1 MKPVSR
7 FLMSVLLLGLLAGP
21 AVAQRAEQIE
31 IGGFGSF
38 TRYDRAFLLKS
49 QIGGGVRIGYY
60 TSNRV
65 GIELEGGYQNPI
77 NLSGTQ
83 TATLSLASASLVLN
97 YPAGKTNEF
106 YILGGFSRLTFGDAA
121 PYSFTD
127 NGLHGAIGDRVFFG
141 EHLALRLEGRAIWS
155 PKTNYPTGTWGGQ
168 VIGSAGLS
176 YFLIPPQ
183 GRNRAAANNYQWYWG
198 AQGGAFIS
206 KTNVQGTTYD
216 PMIGGHWL
224 ITARRTAL
232 YVAYEQAVFLGDD
245 PAIIAD
251 PNSSTGLRDVT
262 FHDMRR
268 LMFGVLAFPTQK
280 VIEPFAGGGFALMQV
295 LNPVVD
301 CSGGSPNADCPTLS
315 DVITAQDRADE
326 ASSKAFFWLS
336 GGVQISYGKL
346 SVFGQYILTS
356 SARGF
361 LLDGTTHSLQGG
373 VRYTLG
379 TSKEGITER
388 N

>member
-1 MKPVSR
+1 MKPVSS
-7 FLMSVLLLGLLAGP
+7 FLTSVLLSGLVAGP
-21 AVAQRAEQIE
+21 VLAQRAEQIE
-31 IGGFGSF
+31 ISGFGSY
-38 TRYDRAFLLKS
+38 TRYDRAFLLKN
-49 QIGGGVRIGYY
+49 QVGGGVRIGYY

-77 NLSGTQ
+77 NVFGTQ
-83 TATLSLASASLVLN
+83 TATVSLASASLVLN
-97 YPAGKTNEF
+97 FPYGKTNEF
-106 YILGGFSRLTFGDAA
+106 YILGGYSRLTFANA
-121 PYSFTD
+121 PPYNFTD
-127 NGLHGAIGDRVFFG
+127 NGLHGAVGDRLFFG
-141 EHLALRLEGRAIWS
+141 QHWALRFEGRAIWS

-183 GRNRAAANNYQWYWG
+183 GSNRIAANNYQWFWG
-198 AQGGAFIS
+198 AQGGVFIS

-245 PAIIAD
+245 PAVITD
-251 PNSSTGLRDVT
+251 PNSNTGLRDVT

-268 LMFGVLAFPTQK
+268 LMFGVMAFPTQK
-280 VIEPFAGGGFALMQV
+280 VIQPFAGGGFALMQV
-295 LNPVVD
+295 LNPLVD
-301 CSGGSPNADCPTLS
+301 CSGSTPNSDCPTLS
-315 DVITAQDRADE
+315 DQIAAQDRAQE
-326 ASSKAFFWLS
+326 AASKAFFWLS

-346 SVFGQYILTS
+346 SAFGQYILTS

-361 LLDGTTHSLQGG
+361 LLNGTTNSLQGG
-373 VRYTLG
+373 VRYSLG
-379 TSKEGITER
+379 TAKEGITER
-388 N
+388 H

>member
-7 FLMSVLLLGLLAGP
+7 FLTSVLLLGLLAGP
-21 AVAQRAEQIE
+21 ALAQRAEQIE
-31 IGGFGSF
+31 ISGFGSF

-49 QIGGGVRIGYY
+49 QFGGGVRIGYY
-60 TSNRV
+60 TSNRI

-77 NLSGTQ
+77 NVSGTQ

-106 YILGGFSRLTFGDAA
+106 YILGGYTRLTFGDAA

-141 EHLALRLEGRAIWS
+141 EHWALRLEGKAIWS
-155 PKTNYPTGTWGGQ
+155 PKTNYPGGTWGGQ
-168 VIGSAGLS
+168 VIGSAGVS

-183 GRNRAAANNYQWYWG
+183 GRNRTVANNYQWFWG

-251 PNSSTGLRDVT
+251 PNSTTGLRDVT

-280 VIEPFAGGGFALMQV
+280 VIEPFLGGGFALMQV

-361 LLDGTTHSLQGG
+361 LLAGTTHSLQGG
-373 VRYTLG
+373 VRYSLG
-379 TSKEGITER
+379 TAKEGVAER

>member
-1 MKPVSR
+1 MKPVTR
-7 FLMSVLLLGLLAGP
+7 FLTSVLLSVLVAGP
-21 AVAQRAEQIE
+21 ALAQRAEQIE
-31 IGGFGSF
+31 ISGFGSY
-38 TRYDRAFLLKS
+38 TRYDRAFLLKN
-49 QIGGGVRIGYY
+49 QFGGGVRIGYY
-60 TSNRV
+60 TSNRI

-77 NLSGTQ
+77 DIFLNQ
-83 TATLSLASASLVLN
+83 TATVSLASASLVLN

-106 YILGGFSRLTFGDAA
+106 YILGGYTRLTFGDAP
-121 PYSFTD
+121 PYNFTD
-127 NGLHGAIGDRVFFG
+127 NGLHGALGDRIFFG
-141 EHLALRLEGRAIWS
+141 QHWALRLEGRAIWS
-155 PKTNYPTGTWGGQ
+155 PKTNYPGGTWGGQ

-176 YFLIPPQ
+176 YFLIPPA
-183 GRNRAAANNYQWYWG
+183 GTARIAANQFQWFWG

-206 KTNVQGTTYD
+206 KTNAQGTTYD

-224 ITARRTAL
+224 ITAKRTAL
-232 YVAYEQAVFLGDD
+232 YIAYEQAVFLGDD
-245 PAIIAD
+245 PAVIAD

-280 VIEPFAGGGFALMQV
+280 VVEPFAGGGFALMQV

-301 CSGGSPNADCPTLS
+301 CSGSTPNSDCPTLS
-315 DVITAQDRADE
+315 DAIAAQDRAQD
-326 ASSKAFFWLS
+326 AASKAFFWLS

-373 VRYTLG
+373 IRYSLG
-379 TSKEGITER
+379 TAKEGITER